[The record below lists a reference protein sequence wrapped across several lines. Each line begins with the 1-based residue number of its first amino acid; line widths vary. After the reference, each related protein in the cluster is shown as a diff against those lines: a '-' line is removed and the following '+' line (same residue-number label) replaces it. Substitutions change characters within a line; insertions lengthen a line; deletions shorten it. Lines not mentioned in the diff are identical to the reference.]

1 MLNNS
6 VNYFYSKLIK
16 EYISAEL
23 DETTDEYV
31 WAMNK
36 AKWIEDS
43 NKYQDD
49 ILGEEDKEMLLNR
62 KQMYK

>member
-1 MLNNS
+1 MNNS

-49 ILGEEDKEMLLNR
+49 ILGEKDKEMLLNR